1 MSRQDVDPKI
11 WGPHTWKFVE
21 SVYHSF
27 PSIPSSEWG
36 QEDLDT
42 VTNIATFFQTLS
54 SVLPCQKCR
63 EDYKK
68 FLETYP
74 IENSLND
81 SEDLWLWIFHLRK
94 NMNPNLAKL
103 VHLSPGLTLQQ
114 SKAYFQL
121 PHQVQTPSLPPPP
134 PPRPPASLPP
144 LHGNNGQNGNF
155 INSNVPSNSNFLRP
169 HPLLVVNPP
178 PAGTA
183 RTRTLGSRMG
193 MPNLKFKPT
202 RGCNCGGKR

>member
-27 PSIPSSEWG
+27 PSIPSAEWG
-36 QEDLDT
+36 PEELET

-121 PHQVQTPSLPPPP
+121 PHQVQTPPPIPVVVPSPPPP
-134 PPRPPASLPP
+134 SQHPQQAHHANSYL
-144 LHGNNGQNGNF
+144 
-155 INSNVPSNSNFLRP
+155 NSNVPSNSNFLRP
-169 HPLLVVNPP
+169 HPLLVVAPP